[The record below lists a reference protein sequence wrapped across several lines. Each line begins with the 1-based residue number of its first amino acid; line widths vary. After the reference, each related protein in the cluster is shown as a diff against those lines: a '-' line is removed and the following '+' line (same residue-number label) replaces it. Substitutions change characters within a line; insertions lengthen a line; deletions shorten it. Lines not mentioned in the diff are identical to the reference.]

1 MKADR
6 HRDHRES
13 ASDGALQR
21 LATFFR
27 RLLGLLLQRDRLT
40 LAEEMNSG
48 GWCQASNMV
57 GEGSGWKVDQI
68 ATLGKSDR
76 PPGSPVHGDGVMW
89 LSAADGFCRLLGVE
103 MALFVARND
112 GRSPTSDRHQ
122 CYVDIRHL
130 LQPELRT
137 CVPRIPPSA

>member
-1 MKADR
+1 
-6 HRDHRES
+6 
-13 ASDGALQR
+13 
-21 LATFFR
+21 
-27 RLLGLLLQRDRLT
+27 
-40 LAEEMNSG
+40 
-48 GWCQASNMV
+48 MV

-122 CYVDIRHL
+122 CYVDICHL